1 MRQPRDVSLNHP
13 NNVPL
18 VLTFRKIDD
27 LLDLLMAKAA
37 ADANATVLM
46 SNHSEFDMAY
56 MKARMVSTMMPGEDN
71 PFVIK
76 DGVQRYQTV
85 LVECAE
91 AEKARL
97 MEGQDIPSTQ

>member
-1 MRQPRDVSLNHP
+1 
-13 NNVPL
+13 
-18 VLTFRKIDD
+18 
-27 LLDLLMAKAA
+27 
-37 ADANATVLM
+37 
-46 SNHSEFDMAY
+46 
-56 MKARMVSTMMPGEDN
+56 MVSTMMPGEDN

-85 LVECAE
+85 LTECAE

>member
-1 MRQPRDVSLNHP
+1 ML
-13 NNVPL
+13 
-18 VLTFRKIDD
+18 
-27 LLDLLMAKAA
+27 
-37 ADANATVLM
+37 
-46 SNHSEFDMAY
+46 SNHSEFDEGY
-56 MKARMVSTMMPGEDN
+56 MKARMVSTMLPGEDN

-97 MEGQDIPSTQ
+97 MEGQDVPSK